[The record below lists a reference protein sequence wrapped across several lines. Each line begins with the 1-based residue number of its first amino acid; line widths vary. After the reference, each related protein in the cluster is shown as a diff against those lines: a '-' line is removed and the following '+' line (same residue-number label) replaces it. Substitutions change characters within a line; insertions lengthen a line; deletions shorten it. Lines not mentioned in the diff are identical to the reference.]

1 LPIVL
6 CEVNTDEEMILSD
19 TSIAMASIN
28 PGIYLAFLQ
37 YDTEKYQPLMDLQLI
52 PGELLPE
59 KDLLP
64 KSMPFLIDRIQPFAK
79 LFTNI
84 IDYMKEYEQPRVT
97 HQPPKANSP
106 RNSQQT
112 PFSMVSSDSLHTSLS
127 TISMPVDLKV
137 DIRKYFVTDPERL
150 SRTSENVRSLP
161 FTLQILTDK
170 KQLIANN
177 EQMTNISHLD
187 NSLFQFD
194 ENELILFKHRL
205 ISLNLDPILTLDL
218 KNCVHQL
225 ALEQQLDTIEVCAVL
240 MKLNHMLVH
249 NELHSQH
256 IPKWIQN
263 LQKAAS
269 ISKSAPLSNLM
280 KTLFRID
287 HLEKF
292 NKLDKQTV
300 RLFNQRINHLAQ
312 LGVLNQ
318 PSKILIR
325 LCQLDLFEN
334 EPNSD
339 AFSNF
344 ICNDLQRC
352 VPKKIPL
359 NTLGINE
366 IIHHL
371 QMNKDRLGITT
382 TLILI
387 DNLQQF
393 VHTGILLMLHKLPQF
408 KQYLLQFVHQIQTGR
423 FIGVYLQRLID
434 QMNHNIRMNSVKK
447 TFLTNQLNSLS
458 QKVMLESKTKENF
471 DKLISASM
479 NAALHGQLN
488 TFVRT
493 VLERSP
499 REYVDMNDN
508 NGLQSLLVFIHE
520 QSSTGHLPNQYLC
533 DFIQHLRHF
542 AQLGILY
549 TPEIDYILTDLHK
562 AKDHDSIT
570 VRSIKTKLD
579 QMKTV
584 SYVYTYDHLDL
595 AELNDFLN
603 QMIVEE
609 NLTHGQVWYVLDRLV
624 NLCQL
629 EPITSF
635 DIKTLLTNLRLEYN
649 RQQAIYPK
657 LIENFQTLVS
667 SHSSSFAELYSL
679 ERDIQ
684 RVLFSSNSNT
694 KRIPDEV
701 RRRFNEI
708 MVFCTQIS
716 VDRLLVEELYG
727 PTMNYK
733 FYNQVKEILKTG
745 NIINKKQSLTAIVQI
760 HKHFL
765 RISRLH
771 TRNYLLDQ
779 QLDTI
784 LENIQTWYPEKQ
796 DYFEDLLKHMAEL
809 GCLQVKPS
817 SIFSALMN
825 KIHVQLNH
833 PDVEHIA
840 KHLSK
845 LEQEDKLDSGTY
857 IEIQN
862 RLNQIARFHRWT
874 CPRMKSITDDIL
886 KYQGKRYLSDRN
898 GYQSIQFYRL
908 ILNDITH
915 AIEFEFYVQKLA
927 AEHRISDMLCSH
939 WRQFVHQILQNEL
952 NIDELTKCHVQLNA
966 LHHVKRMDIDQVESF
981 ISKLSQDSALSAIN
995 SVY

>member
-1 LPIVL
+1 
-6 CEVNTDEEMILSD
+6 
-19 TSIAMASIN
+19 
-28 PGIYLAFLQ
+28 
-37 YDTEKYQPLMDLQLI
+37 
-52 PGELLPE
+52 
-59 KDLLP
+59 
-64 KSMPFLIDRIQPFAK
+64 
-79 LFTNI
+79 
-84 IDYMKEYEQPRVT
+84 
-97 HQPPKANSP
+97 
-106 RNSQQT
+106 
-112 PFSMVSSDSLHTSLS
+112 
-127 TISMPVDLKV
+127 
-137 DIRKYFVTDPERL
+137 
-150 SRTSENVRSLP
+150 
-161 FTLQILTDK
+161 
-170 KQLIANN
+170 
-177 EQMTNISHLD
+177 
-187 NSLFQFD
+187 
-194 ENELILFKHRL
+194 
-205 ISLNLDPILTLDL
+205 
-218 KNCVHQL
+218 
-225 ALEQQLDTIEVCAVL
+225 
-240 MKLNHMLVH
+240 
-249 NELHSQH
+249 
-256 IPKWIQN
+256 
-263 LQKAAS
+263 
-269 ISKSAPLSNLM
+269 
-280 KTLFRID
+280 
-287 HLEKF
+287 
-292 NKLDKQTV
+292 
-300 RLFNQRINHLAQ
+300 
-312 LGVLNQ
+312 
-318 PSKILIR
+318 
-325 LCQLDLFEN
+325 
-334 EPNSD
+334 
-339 AFSNF
+339 
-344 ICNDLQRC
+344 
-352 VPKKIPL
+352 
-359 NTLGINE
+359 
-366 IIHHL
+366 
-371 QMNKDRLGITT
+371 
-382 TLILI
+382 
-387 DNLQQF
+387 
-393 VHTGILLMLHKLPQF
+393 
-408 KQYLLQFVHQIQTGR
+408 
-423 FIGVYLQRLID
+423 
-434 QMNHNIRMNSVKK
+434 
-447 TFLTNQLNSLS
+447 
-458 QKVMLESKTKENF
+458 MLESKTKENF